1 MSAQPAAQAEAPS
14 ILEAIQEGFNARI
27 SQLTYALK
35 RVQGDDLSVRYIE
48 ECINGL
54 HLLAAELADIADND
68 ISEHD
73 KLVALLGDRDLSIT
87 LIQNTLLKANDEL
100 DILRARAASM
110 DEDVAEAIRNATFEM
125 NQTLERFKG
134 RISEL
139 EKQLA
144 DKASMIDVYGERDRQ
159 QRTQLKELL
168 KLDPERLKRKNAE
181 YKRHIREQQTSIT
194 DLTQKLNHERNEKS
208 GVRNDNTILMKALEV
223 ERGEVIRLES
233 HIERA
238 NGISSGYRHET
249 TLPTGQPL
257 VYAIDRKF
265 QGIYTLQEPDA
276 RPRYIDNLDFTYVIW
291 ASIGVGSAVRIN
303 EWLRPSYRRDELLKE
318 FWPEDLYDALEDMI
332 GQELETTHPHLLKRV
347 EWARGV
353 GLDEIEGISE
363 TARKALRADNHTTLR
378 EIVMFDAEELALTKG
393 IGAKTAEQILA
404 VCNKLVDDWD
414 RENGAPV
421 VASGQQPI

>member
-1 MSAQPAAQAEAPS
+1 MSAQPAAQAEAPN

-54 HLLAAELADIADND
+54 HLLASELAEIADTD
-68 ISEHD
+68 ITEHD
-73 KLVALLGDRDLSIT
+73 SLVALLGDRDLSIT
-87 LIQNTLLKANDEL
+87 LIQNALEKANDEL
-100 DILRARAASM
+100 DVLRARAANM
-110 DEDVAEAIRNATFEM
+110 DEDVAEAIATATFEM

-134 RISEL
+134 RISDL

-144 DKASMIDVYGERDRQ
+144 DKASMVDVYGERDRQ

-168 KLDPERLKRKNAE
+168 KLDPERLKRKNVE
-181 YKRHIREQQTSIT
+181 YQRQIKSQQLTIN
-194 DLTQKLNHERNEKS
+194 DVTQKLNQERNEK
-208 GVRNDNTILMKALEV
+208 GGLRNDNTILMKALEV
-223 ERGEVIRLES
+223 ERGEVMRLES

-238 NGISSGYRHET
+238 NGISAGYRHQT

-303 EWLRPSYRRDELLKE
+303 EWLRPSYRRDELLKD

-332 GQELETTHPHLLKRV
+332 AQELETTHPHLLKRV

-353 GLDEIEGISE
+353 SLDEIEGISE
-363 TARKALRADNHTTLR
+363 AARKALRADNHNTLR

-404 VCNKLVDDWD
+404 VCNKLVDAWD
-414 RENGAPV
+414 REHGAPV
-421 VASGQQPI
+421 IGSGLEPI

>member
-1 MSAQPAAQAEAPS
+1 MSAQPAAQAEAPN

-54 HLLAAELADIADND
+54 HLLAAELADIADSD

-87 LIQNTLLKANDEL
+87 LIQNTLVKANDEL
-100 DILRARAASM
+100 DILRARATNM
-110 DEDVAEAIRNATFEM
+110 DEDVAEAIANATFEM

-144 DKASMIDVYGERDRQ
+144 DKSSMIDVYGERDRQ
-159 QRTQLKELL
+159 QRTQLKDLL

-181 YKRHIREQQTSIT
+181 YQRQIKNQQTTIT
-194 DLTQKLNHERNEKS
+194 DLNQKLNHERNEKG

-223 ERGEVIRLES
+223 ERGEVMRLES

-238 NGISSGYRHET
+238 NGISSGYRHQT

-332 GQELETTHPHLLKRV
+332 AQELETTHPHLLKRV
-347 EWARGV
+347 EWAKGIS
-353 GLDEIEGISE
+353 LDEIEGISE
-363 TARKALRADNHTTLR
+363 SARKALRADNHNTLR

-404 VCNKLVDDWD
+404 VCNKLVDAWD
-414 RENGAPV
+414 RENGAPI

>member
-1 MSAQPAAQAEAPS
+1 MSAQPNAQAEAPN

-27 SQLTYALK
+27 NQLTYALK

-68 ISEHD
+68 ITEHD
-73 KLVALLGDRDLSIT
+73 NLVALLGDRDLSIS
-87 LIQNTLLKANDEL
+87 LIQKALEQANDEL
-100 DILRARAASM
+100 DILRARAANM
-110 DEDVAEAIRNATFEM
+110 DEDVAEAIATATFEM
-125 NQTLERFKG
+125 NQSLERFKG
-134 RISEL
+134 RVSEL

-144 DKASMIDVYGERDRQ
+144 DKASMVDVYGERDRQ

-181 YKRHIREQQTSIT
+181 YQRQIKGQQTTIT
-194 DLTQKLNHERNEKS
+194 DLTQKLNHERNEK
-208 GVRNDNTILMKALEV
+208 GGLRNDNTILMKALEA
-223 ERGEVIRLES
+223 ERGEVMRLES

-238 NGISSGYRHET
+238 NGISSGYRHQT

-303 EWLRPSYRRDELLKE
+303 EWLRPSYRRDELLKD
-318 FWPEDLYDALEDMI
+318 FWPDDLYDALEDMI
-332 GQELETTHPHLLKRV
+332 VQELETTHPHLLKRV
-347 EWARGV
+347 EWAKGV

-363 TARKALRADNHTTLR
+363 SARKALRADNHNTLR

-404 VCNKLVDDWD
+404 VCNKLVDAWD
-414 RENGAPV
+414 REYGAPV
-421 VASGQQPI
+421 IGSGLEPI